1 MCSTL
6 IEHYLFVRSG
16 QGPEPLDTIFVKTV
30 REGSTAHLAGLTAG
44 DRIVAVNGEPVSGK
58 SYAEVIALIH
68 SRFGHT
74 FLLHTAVITDHR
86 LTLYTSAIETE
97 YT

>member
-1 MCSTL
+1 M
-6 IEHYLFVRSG
+6 
-16 QGPEPLDTIFVKTV
+16 EPLDTIFVKTV

-68 SRFGHT
+68 SRFGPT
-74 FLLHTAVITDHR
+74 LLLHVTVVKTKYNWQTDGTQ
-86 LTLYTSAIETE
+86 TLYTSVIQTK
-97 YT
+97 YN